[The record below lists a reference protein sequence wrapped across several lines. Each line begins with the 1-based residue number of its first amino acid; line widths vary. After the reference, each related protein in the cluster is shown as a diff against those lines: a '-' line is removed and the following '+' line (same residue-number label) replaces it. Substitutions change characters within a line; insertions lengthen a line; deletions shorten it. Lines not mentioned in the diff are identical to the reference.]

1 MAGIR
6 ERKGKGRHDVKGRK
20 CEEEEKKETQKD
32 ITKTKRCSEAICMQE
47 FTFPNMHP
55 KNTPKY
61 PPSCCVTIRRKCSS
75 FRRVR
80 RV

>member
-47 FTFPNMHP
+47 FTFP
-55 KNTPKY
+55 
-61 PPSCCVTIRRKCSS
+61 
-75 FRRVR
+75 
-80 RV
+80 